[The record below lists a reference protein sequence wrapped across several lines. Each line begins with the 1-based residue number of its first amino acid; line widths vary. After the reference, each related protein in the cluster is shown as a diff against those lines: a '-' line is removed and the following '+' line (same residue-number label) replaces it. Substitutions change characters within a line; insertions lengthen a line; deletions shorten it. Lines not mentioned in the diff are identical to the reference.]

1 MQSAAYEMMKPG
13 VEWEDIHLQA
23 HKVLI
28 QGFLELGIF
37 NSKYSAEELF
47 AAKAS
52 ARFFPTGWATFLV
65 WIRTMWVAAPTT
77 PTLTRYCATCELD
90 ENWNQI
96 WSSPT
101 SQGVTSPLLIRRGP
115 QQPRPSQVHQQGR
128 IGQVLVRWRCAYR
141 RRRLDHPTGY
151 EILQKSQKT
160 QQKSAKS

>member
-1 MQSAAYEMMKPG
+1 MFPVNGDWAKERLEIYNLVLKMQSAAYEMMKPG

-101 SQGVTSPLLIRRGP
+101 SQGVTSPLLIRRVLNNP
-115 QQPRPSQVHQQGR
+115 AKPSSS
-128 IGQVLVRWRCAYR
+128 
-141 RRRLDHPTGY
+141 TGTY
-151 EILQKSQKT
+151 WTSTGTLAVCVSKT
-160 QQKSAKS
+160 TF